1 MGMQYAVRV
10 RAATRASGVM
20 YRALVAGWSVQQAV
34 ALARQALY
42 VEEPD
47 RASWYVPV
55 LYVRSQETAP
65 VYLLT
70 PQQRAAPRE
79 AGATLPRQSIR
90 ASGGSHVRGVAMQ
103 SDGAAA
109 QDVDASRA
117 SEIEQ
122 ARLRAVGQG
131 EQRICADDASTIR
144 EVELG
149 HGDT

>member
-1 MGMQYAVRV
+1 
-10 RAATRASGVM
+10 
-20 YRALVAGWSVQQAV
+20 VQQAV

-55 LYVRSQETAP
+55 LYVRAHETAP
-65 VYLLT
+65 VYLLA
-70 PQQRAAPRE
+70 PEQRAAPRQ

-90 ASGGSHVRGVAMQ
+90 ASGSSHVRGVAMQ
-103 SDGAAA
+103 SDGSAA
-109 QDVDASRA
+109 QDVDATRA
-117 SEIEQ
+117 SHVEQ

-144 EVELG
+144 DVELG
-149 HGDT
+149 QE